1 MTLTPS
7 QSVRLFRGPSP
18 RAPQSTT
25 PRGATRSFRLRRFRG
40 LFCIAASLYVESSGS
55 LRLTNWLPVPPN
67 RQYIERQST
76 ESILMGNT
84 IIETFEGPSNRRAQA
99 PVYYPDGRQRA
110 GRRPAR
116 GCPQSCQRTVRSR

>member
-25 PRGATRSFRLRRFRG
+25 PRGATRTARSFRLRRFRG

-84 IIETFEGPSNRRAQA
+84 IIETFEGPSNRL
-99 PVYYPDGRQRA
+99 PVPVL
-110 GRRPAR
+110 
-116 GCPQSCQRTVRSR
+116 S